1 MVLFI
6 YDRMIEST
14 AVTFSHTETTSFS
27 NCFYSHRSQQLHS
40 ISPLTLSAV
49 CCGSN
54 DAKHSPT
61 NSKKPTSQEKVC
73 SACIS
78 LAANVLFIA

>member
-1 MVLFI
+1 MVVHLHEEWLLIQILFFYLFI
-6 YDRMIEST
+6 IERLK
-14 AVTFSHTETTSFS
+14 A
-27 NCFYSHRSQQLHS
+27 QQL
-40 ISPLTLSAV
+40 LSATLKLPHFLILFIAIDHN
-49 CCGSN
+49 S
-54 DAKHSPT
+54 SPT